1 MNSLNGYSW
10 KRITSNQSRLEE
22 FSDTREVCIKDF
34 EAERSKKKNSYQK
47 KKKPLTEEY
56 AEME

>member
-10 KRITSNQSRLEE
+10 RRITSNQSRLEE

-34 EAERSKKKNSYQK
+34 EAERSKKKFLPK

>member
-34 EAERSKKKNSYQK
+34 EAERSKKKLAYLYSAGTQHGNQF
-47 KKKPLTEEY
+47 P
-56 AEME
+56 AV

>member
-34 EAERSKKKNSYQK
+34 EAERSKKKIPTK